1 MRAQIKPDFETARE
15 IYDEILK
22 QILAYTAYCD
32 DNGDEDGAK
41 YRELEAALH
50 KITGKDM
57 SKFDLWEWWEADGA
71 ENLAFDIALPEPQL
85 VPDIT
90 KDELREIAERMS
102 TFEPRETGDAF
113 LDAFYYRPNFAA
125 DGGYFTEFLKLNFK
139 DTYDP
144 LLFERC
150 ERSGEIAELSA
161 DEITQILW
169 GKRGEK

>member
-1 MRAQIKPDFETARE
+1 MRAQIEPDFETARG
-15 IYDEILK
+15 IYGEILK

-32 DNGDEDGAK
+32 DNGDPDGAK
-41 YRELEAALH
+41 YRELEATLH
-50 KITGKDM
+50 EITGKDM
-57 SKFDLWEWWEADGA
+57 SKFDLWGWWKADGA

-85 VPDIT
+85 VSDIT
-90 KDELREIAERMS
+90 KDELREIVERMS
-102 TFEPRETGDAF
+102 TFEPRETG
-113 LDAFYYRPNFAA
+113 DAFYYRPNFAA

-144 LLFERC
+144 RLFERC

-161 DEITQILW
+161 DEITQILR